1 MESGNALN
9 LNGLTGEQQRQ
20 LIDTQ
25 QVYGAWR
32 ITEQEHTR
40 RFSGSMRWGDRN
52 GSRYLLRK
60 TGRAETS
67 LGPQSPE
74 TEAAYRAFMEGRTAS
89 EERLTGLSAR
99 LDQLAPVNVAMRLGR
114 VPEIAARILRLCD
127 QQGLLGEHLI
137 VVGTN
142 ALFAYEVSAGV
153 YVSSDIVATGDVD
166 LLLDARRHM
175 SMTLQGFRTSGLIGL
190 LRKVDKSFASQR
202 PRGFRAANRDG
213 YLVDLIRPEAKDVF
227 RDKLPRGL
235 TDLPDDLEG
244 ASIFGLGW
252 LVNSPKLEAVAIDE
266 RGYPVRMVVIDPR
279 AFALHKA
286 WLSQR
291 PDREPIKAKRDF
303 DQAKAAAALATR
315 YLRLPFDSPDMA
327 ALPRA
332 LRELAPNLETNNDN
346 GKSTQPN
353 W

>member
-1 MESGNALN
+1 MN
-9 LNGLTGEQQRQ
+9 LNDLSGEQRRQ

-32 ITEQEHTR
+32 SAEQERTR
-40 RFSGSMRWGDRN
+40 RFSGSMRWGERN

-74 TEAAYRAFMEGRTAS
+74 TEAAYRAFMEGRTAG

-114 VPEIAARILRLCD
+114 VPDIAARILRLCD
-127 QQGLLGEHLI
+127 QQGLLGEHLV

-153 YVSSDIVATGDVD
+153 HVSSDIVATGDVD
-166 LLLDARRHM
+166 LLLDARRHI
-175 SMTLQGFRTSGLIGL
+175 SMALHGFRTSGLIGL
-190 LRKVDKSFASQR
+190 LQKVDRSFASQR

-213 YLVDLIRPEAKDVF
+213 YLVDLIRPEAMDVF
-227 RDKLPRGL
+227 KDKLPAGL
-235 TDLPDDLEG
+235 TNLPDDLEG
-244 ASIFGLGW
+244 ASIFGLAW
-252 LVNSPKLEAVAIDE
+252 LINSPKLEAVAIDE

-291 PDREPIKAKRDF
+291 PDREPTKAKRDL
-303 DQAKAAAALATR
+303 DQAKAAATIATR
-315 YLRLPFDSPDMA
+315 YLRRPFESPDTA

-332 LRELAPNLETNNDN
+332 LRELASSLQTEDKRP
-346 GKSTQPN
+346 KSDHPN